1 MSSARDDLGVTI
13 RVTVA
18 RRPPAWTPPPADR
31 ARRGGSLP
39 TLGVLPEQPEVDAA
53 AVGVSWQM
61 DALQR
66 PKHRLR
72 HHPQAAAAPLH
83 TARSEAPTDYSA
95 TLVAAVRRAVRPGL
109 RIETSKQQVVQAYR
123 PAGARRRA
131 HMWGTSC
138 CPGPRSLPAP
148 IPPRRPPPLAVRTMV
163 GGQAPPL

>member
-13 RVTVA
+13 RVPVA

-61 DALQR
+61 DDLQR

-72 HHPQAAAAPLH
+72 HHPQAAAAAAQRL
-83 TARSEAPTDYSA
+83 ALGAAQLLAPGSGS
-95 TLVAAVRRAVRPGL
+95 R
-109 RIETSKQQVVQAYR
+109 
-123 PAGARRRA
+123 
-131 HMWGTSC
+131 
-138 CPGPRSLPAP
+138 
-148 IPPRRPPPLAVRTMV
+148 
-163 GGQAPPL
+163 